1 MMDPYLPLDL
11 KTGYKTQDADNVAFI
26 LDGAIFPTQVP
37 DTDNT

>member
-11 KTGYKTQDADNVAFI
+11 KTGYKTQNADNVAFI

-37 DTDNT
+37 DYDNT

>member
-1 MMDPYLPLDL
+1 MDPYLPLDL

-37 DTDNT
+37 DTENT